1 MATNTAR
8 HPHPSPA
15 AALADG
21 PDSVGQT
28 LGPDTVIAQP
38 PADALGEDLPDAPGA
53 PPKPYSISLFWR
65 TFLLLGVL
73 FAGGMSVWTRT
84 LLEHELEP
92 RAIQT
97 AHEIASV
104 VSLVRTAMQG
114 LDAIQR
120 VTLFKSLKDVEHVLI
135 RPREPQDQ
143 AAPLADSYLINY
155 IRPELISRL
164 GPSTELA
171 AAVNGN
177 EGLWIAFQI
186 DQDAYWLQTD
196 LSRYA
201 QPASETWVLWLASA
215 VLLSLAGAAVVAR
228 LIAKP
233 LHDLACSAE
242 RVRNGDFAPS
252 QLDEAVRTQ
261 EIRAV
266 NAGFNRMTAQLTD
279 NERNRT
285 LMLAGISHDLRT
297 PLARLRL
304 ELELSVPDAAAR
316 EAMAS
321 DIAQVDAIIGK
332 FLDYAR
338 PGQLKHQAVCLNEVV
353 SACTQRLAGHADLRL
368 RVILQPQ
375 LWVWADPVEL
385 QRVVSNLI
393 ENARRYG
400 QSPGRGVAEV
410 DVSARARDALVLL
423 RVRDHGPG
431 VPAQQLAQLTTP
443 FFRGESARTAA
454 SGTGLGL
461 AIVEQTLKRMGG
473 SLRLANTKSG
483 GLLAD
488 ISLQMPP
495 TAAPV

>member
-1 MATNTAR
+1 MA
-8 HPHPSPA
+8 SEA
-15 AALADG
+15 AAWPRTPVGTLSDA
-21 PDSVGQT
+21 PDSAAPT
-28 LGPDTVIAQP
+28 TWGPDTVIATP
-38 PADALGEDLPDAPGA
+38 AADALVED
-53 PPKPYSISLFWR
+53 PPEALQEPSKTFTISLFWR
-65 TFLLLGVL
+65 TFLLLGAL

-114 LDAIQR
+114 LDPIQR
-120 VTLFKSLKDVEHVLI
+120 VALFKSLKDVEHVLI
-135 RPREPQDQ
+135 RPREPHDQ
-143 AAPLADSYLINY
+143 TTPLADTYLINY
-155 IRPELISRL
+155 IRPELLSRL
-164 GPSTELA
+164 GRETELA
-171 AAVNGN
+171 AAVNGD
-177 EGLWIAFQI
+177 EGLWIAFRI
-186 DQDAYWLQTD
+186 DDDAFWLQTD

-201 QPASETWVLWLASA
+201 QPARETWVLWLVSA

-233 LHDLACSAE
+233 LHDLALAAE
-242 RVRNGDFAPS
+242 RVRGGDFAPS
-252 QLDEAVRTQ
+252 GLDEDARTT

-266 NAGFNRMTAQLTD
+266 NAGFNRMTAKLTE
-279 NERNRT
+279 NESNRT

-304 ELELSVPDAAAR
+304 ELELSVPDASAR
-316 EAMAS
+316 EAMAT

-338 PGQLKHQAVCLNEVV
+338 PGQLKREAVCLNDLVNL
-353 SACTQRLAGHADLRL
+353 CTQRLAAESDLRL

-385 QRVVSNLI
+385 QRVITNLI

-400 QSPGRGVAEV
+400 KSPGSTQAQV
-410 DVSARARDALVLL
+410 DISARERDGGVLL

-431 VPAQQLAQLTTP
+431 VASDQLAQLTTP
-443 FFRGESARTAA
+443 FFRGEAARTAA
-454 SGTGLGL
+454 TGTGLGL

-488 ISLQMPP
+488 ITLQAPP
-495 TAAPV
+495 PEQG